1 MVAHKFLASVSYI
14 LCTYRSLL
22 HFFWFLGLGF
32 WQFFFCIFSCFLHC
46 DFDIFCLL
54 FVWLGFI
61 WCWRI
66 DSKQSWYIAE
76 HSFERCSEHSIS
88 FPNWCVY
95 CSSHDSWFHPWIRCL
110 NGIPFSLQASGLAC
124 ELWLVTF
131 VSGVPFGYKYLIF
144 RFIQPNFWNF
154 EYATTNNLQNI
165 YF

>member
-1 MVAHKFLASVSYI
+1 MWVIYFAPIDLYSFSFDLLALVSD
-14 LCTYRSLL
+14 S
-22 HFFWFLGLGF
+22 
-32 WQFFFCIFSCFLHC
+32 FFCIFPNFLHR
-46 DFDIFCLL
+46 DLDIFCLP
-54 FVWLGFI
+54 FVWLGLI

-95 CSSHDSWFHPWIRCL
+95 CSSHDSWFYPWIRCL

-124 ELWLVTF
+124 ELWLFTF

-144 RFIQPNFWNF
+144 SFIQPNFWNF